1 MNATSNNEVR
11 SRLSRIVSRW
21 KPLLLAVALFIGA
34 GIGMPLSAQTGTH
47 RVSGQVISNGESVIG
62 ASVMVKGTSQGTV
75 TDVDGYYVI
84 STRPEAVLVF
94 SAIGYETK
102 EVPVQGRSTVNVEL
116 AEENTLLNDAVVVG
130 YGVQKK
136 VNLTGAVASV
146 STEELE
152 GKPIANVLEGLQGTT
167 PGLVIQQGSSTPG
180 GSPSMNIRGY
190 NTMNNNDPLVIID
203 GIEGSLANL
212 NPNDIDQISIL
223 KDASSTAIYGSRAS
237 NGVVLITTKKGSE
250 GQVAVNYDFS
260 YGLQEPTALPTVV
273 DSWIYAELY
282 NEAAVNSGRATKFT
296 AEDIAGFRNGGTNV
310 KWIRELYKDYA
321 PQQSHNISMTGG
333 SKNIT
338 YMASLGYLDQNSLFK
353 GPDYGYDRYNARLNL
368 SHKVSERLT
377 LSATGQ
383 FTRNKIN
390 DHAYW
395 TEWIIEQANRMP
407 AIYEIKNPDGTYTYP
422 SGSNSNSLERLE
434 AGGYRQSVN
443 DDMSG
448 TLSAD
453 LKLFD
458 GMRLNA
464 TIGGRTLNNATHEN
478 RKASLAAA
486 SGDKENH
493 ISESFYRGTK
503 LTTTVTLNY
512 DKTFGK
518 HTVGALLGYAYEG
531 ESAKSFHTTR
541 LTDDAKYD
549 IFVGDL
555 SGDDVSNGGGANDW
569 SLYSG
574 FARLTWNYDEKYL
587 LEFNVR
593 NDYSS
598 YFAKGNRS
606 GIFPSVSAGW
616 RISQEPWWEPV
627 RTVIPSLKFRGSWG
641 LVGNNR
647 INAYEYMQTV
657 SVTQGMT
664 FGDTLVPTAW
674 FASVDPGIKWETTR
688 MADLGLDMGL
698 FKNALNLSFDVF
710 ANRTKDILVNLPV
723 PGLFGNGSPR
733 SNAAVVDS
741 FGWEFSASYDFQ
753 TGPVKHRL
761 AGNISDSWN
770 KVVDTKGEDLF
781 FGYDVVTIIKEG
793 YPLYS
798 YYALRSN
805 GFFQSD
811 EEAASSPHLEG
822 IVPRAGDIRYID
834 KPNAEGQ
841 TDGVINDDDRFVV
854 GNDFPRYTF
863 GLSYSFD
870 WNGFFVSAF
879 AQGVG
884 KRSRWMRGEAVEAFH
899 NNNEGPV
906 HDFHIDRWTPTHT
919 DASYPRLTMG
929 SESANNATK
938 SDFWIQNAAYL
949 RLKNVQ
955 AGYNFHGDWMR
966 KIHLTGLRTYLSVEN
981 ALTLSRMRGGWDPEY
996 NADGSGRAYPV
1007 ARVWSVGVNVKF

>member
-1 MNATSNNEVR
+1 MLSSNNCEKG
-11 SRLSRIVSRW
+11 SRTRW
-21 KPLLLAVALFIGA
+21 SVALLTPLLVAAALFLGA
-34 GIGMPLSAQTGTH
+34 GTVSTALAQSGTN
-47 RVSGQVISNGESVIG
+47 RVSGQVVCDGESVIG
-62 ASVMVKGTSQGTV
+62 ASVLVKGTTVGTV
-75 TDVDGYYVI
+75 TDMDGHFALQAGPQDI
-84 STRPEAVLVF
+84 LVV

-102 EVPVQGRSTVNVEL
+102 EVAVEGRNTLSITL
-116 AEENTLLNDAVVVG
+116 AEENLLLDDAVVVG

-180 GSPSMNIRGY
+180 GSPSMNIRGF
-190 NTMNNNDPLVIID
+190 NTMNDNNPLVIID

-212 NPNDIDQISIL
+212 NPNDIDQISVL

-237 NGVVLITTKKGSE
+237 NGVILVTTKKGAE
-250 GQVAVNYDFS
+250 GKVSVNYDMT
-260 YGLQEPTALPTVV
+260 YALQQSTALPTVV

-296 AEDIAGFRNGGTNV
+296 AEQIADFRNGGTNV
-310 KWIRELYKDYA
+310 KWIRELYHDYA
-321 PQQSHNISMTGG
+321 PMHSHNLSMTGG
-333 SKNIT
+333 AKNLS

-353 GPDYGYDRYNARLNL
+353 GPDYGYNRYNARLNV
-368 SHKVSERLT
+368 SHKVSDRLT
-377 LSATGQ
+377 LTATGQ

-443 DDMSG
+443 DDLSG
-448 TLSAD
+448 TLNAD
-453 LKLFD
+453 YKLAEGLHF
-458 GMRLNA
+458 GA
-464 TIGGRTLNNATHEN
+464 TVGGRALNNATHEN
-478 RKASLAAA
+478 RMASLAAA

-493 ISESFYRGTK
+493 ISESFYRATK
-503 LTTTVTLNY
+503 LTATTTLSY
-512 DKTFGK
+512 EHTFAGK
-518 HTVGALLGYAYEG
+518 HNLAALIGYAYEG
-531 ESAKSFHTTR
+531 ESAKNFSTQR
-541 LTDDAKYD
+541 LTDNSKYD

-555 SGDDVSNGGGANDW
+555 KGDDVSNNGGASDW

-574 FARLTWNYDEKYL
+574 FARLTYNFDERYL
-587 LEFNVR
+587 FEFNIR

-606 GIFPSVSAGW
+606 GLFPSFSLGW
-616 RISQEPWWEPV
+616 RVSQEPWWESIRP
-627 RTVIPSLKFRGSWG
+627 VIPSLKLRGSWG

-647 INAYEYMQTV
+647 IGAYRYMQTV
-657 SVTQGMT
+657 TVTQGIT
-664 FGDTLVPTAW
+664 FGDELAPTAY

-688 MADLGLDMGL
+688 RADVGVDVGLL
-698 FKNALNLSFDVF
+698 KNDLNLSFDF
-710 ANRTKDILVNLPV
+710 FQNRTRDILVGLPV
-723 PGLFGNGSPR
+723 PGLFGNGAPT
-733 SNAAVVDS
+733 SNAATVDS
-741 FGWEFSASYDFQ
+741 YGWEFSLNYHFR
-753 TGPVKHRL
+753 TGSVNHNL
-761 AGNISDSWN
+761 AGNVADSWN
-770 KVVDTKGEDLF
+770 KVIDTKGEDLF
-781 FGYDVVTIIKEG
+781 FGYDVVTIIKEK

-805 GFFQSD
+805 GLFQSD

-834 KPNAEGQ
+834 KDGN
-841 TDGVINDDDRFVV
+841 GVINDDDRFVV

-863 GLSYSFD
+863 GLSYGLQ
-870 WNGFFVSAF
+870 WKGFFISAF

-884 KRSRWMRGEAVEAFH
+884 RRSRWMRGEAVEAFH

-906 HDFHIDRWTPTHT
+906 HDFHIDRWTPANPN
-919 DASYPRLTMG
+919 ASYPRLTMG

-955 AGYNFHGDWMR
+955 MGYDCQGDWMKKVR
-966 KIHLTGLRTYLSVEN
+966 LTGLRAYVSVEN

-1007 ARVWSVGVNVKF
+1007 ARVFSLGLNVKF